1 MTAAFPSCQ
10 LSAYGKL
17 RKAADWA
24 AEKLLV
30 WDRDALAAT
39 FMVHEPEDPI
49 HATLTDDFEDETPAA
64 AALAKTAL
72 KMFKNVMGF
81 MGDRK
86 MNYPTMLAK
95 EVLEVGLANAPLR
108 NELYLQ
114 LIKQL
119 TKNQNPYAQLRNAC
133 VPWHPFVTVFDFSR
147 SLLFVVSCFSCP

>member
-1 MTAAFPSCQ
+1 M
-10 LSAYGKL
+10 
-17 RKAADWA
+17 
-24 AEKLLV
+24 
-30 WDRDALAAT
+30 WDREALAAT
-39 FMVHEPEDPI
+39 FMVHEAEDPI

-72 KMFKNVMGF
+72 KLFKNVMGF

-95 EVLEVGLANAPLR
+95 EVLELGLANAPLR

-119 TKNQNPYAQLRNAC
+119 TKNQNPYGLRGEEKHC
-133 VPWHPFVTVFDFSR
+133 VTFSTTHSPHCVLAFVHSR
-147 SLLFVVSCFSCP
+147 CHGIPRLRDVSCIVSRTQR